1 MADFHSL
8 ALSLTPGLGGT
19 LCRRL
24 ASLARPADLFAMSRP
39 QLAALLGPS
48 HPAVAAILGRNGL
61 ARAESELRI
70 CEQHHIKPLF
80 FTDPDFPRRLNTA
93 DTADCPAL
101 LYTLGDADLNAE
113 RTVAVVGTRRAT
125 PAGKANTETLVG
137 GLSHLSSPV
146 VSGLAYGIDTA
157 AHTAALA
164 AGLPTVA
171 VLGHGLDRIY
181 PPANRNLAA
190 QIIAAG
196 GALVT
201 EYPFGTPINPRQF
214 PARNRIIAALADATV
229 VVEAAA
235 KGGALITATLAA
247 GYHRQVFAFP
257 GRLSDPYSEGTNALI
272 ATHKALLV
280 RHADDLAA
288 ALNWPL
294 SQPVAT
300 QALLFP
306 QLTEPQERLRQLI
319 ATHQPMSLDLL
330 TQQSNMPSHQLATL
344 LFELESENI
353 IRSLPGHLF
362 ELV

>member
-125 PAGKANTETLVG
+125 PVGKANTEALVG
-137 GLSHLSSPV
+137 GMRHLASPV

-201 EYPFGTPINPRQF
+201 EYPFGSSPPATASSPPWPTPRWWSKPQPKAVPSSPPPSPPATTDRSSPSPDASATPTPKAPTPSSPPTRPSLSAMPTTSPPPSTGPSRSRSPLRPRSF
-214 PARNRIIAALADATV
+214 RNSPSPRSGSAN
-229 VVEAAA
+229 
-235 KGGALITATLAA
+235 
-247 GYHRQVFAFP
+247 
-257 GRLSDPYSEGTNALI
+257 SS
-272 ATHKALLV
+272 
-280 RHADDLAA
+280 
-288 ALNWPL
+288 
-294 SQPVAT
+294 
-300 QALLFP
+300 P
-306 QLTEPQERLRQLI
+306 QTSP
-319 ATHQPMSLDLL
+319 
-330 TQQSNMPSHQLATL
+330 
-344 LFELESENI
+344 
-353 IRSLPGHLF
+353 
-362 ELV
+362 